1 MFCFFFFFKQ
11 KTAYEFSACLVGSE
25 MCIRDR
31 QQARRPKPE
40 RFNMAD
46 IVCENVYRRKDGP
59 ALREMFA
66 GRCALRGY
74 DAWMDAFCQRKYN
87 SDFSREMTCSVEAYL
102 RDYGLVRAEDGGE
115 DGTPGT
121 R

>member
-1 MFCFFFFFKQ
+1 MLNLPPYVFP
-11 KTAYEFSACLVGSE
+11 AAMLVLGYPTE
-25 MCIRDR
+25 

-40 RFNMAD
+40 RFNRAD

-59 ALREMFA
+59 ALRRMFA

-74 DAWMDAFCQRKYN
+74 DAWMDAFCRRKYD
-87 SDFSREMTCSVEAYL
+87 SDFSREMTRSVEAYL
-102 RDYGLVRAEDGGE
+102 LDYGLVRAEDGGE
-115 DGTPGT
+115 DGAPGA